1 MMLGRGSQSCIR
13 TGNKAGQ
20 FPRRAAAKR
29 IEFLLSTI
37 SCNFMFVSSCRPFV
51 LLPTKPFVRLL
62 RNCPLSYPTSIFHH
76 GPRSCASAFTAQ
88 VSGELSTAS
97 APVVWGDR
105 EDHFLRIGQV
115 LDAAGQEGLG
125 HRDRIQRLPQQ
136 LDLAVLG
143 HETAS
148 K

>member
-1 MMLGRGSQSCIR
+1 MALAISSGVPIRLVEMCASTKFDLFPGLPPPVCCRHIPPRG
-13 TGNKAGQ
+13 
-20 FPRRAAAKR
+20 RAAEVIGMQVADQ
-29 IEFLLSTI
+29 
-37 SCNFMFVSSCRPFV
+37 N
-51 LLPTKPFVRLL
+51 
-62 RNCPLSYPTSIFHH
+62 
-76 GPRSCASAFTAQ
+76 AQ

-97 APVVWGDR
+97 GPVVWGDR

-125 HRDRIQRLPQQ
+125 HGDRVQRLPQE